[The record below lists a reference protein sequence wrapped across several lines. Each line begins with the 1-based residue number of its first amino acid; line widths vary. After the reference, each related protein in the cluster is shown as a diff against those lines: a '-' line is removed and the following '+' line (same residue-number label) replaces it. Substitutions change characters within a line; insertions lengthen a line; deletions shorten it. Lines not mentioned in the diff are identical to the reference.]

1 MTPRSWLRFAAASFA
16 LLICPGPAQAAGDEP
31 TGPSSRADSAQEFPQ
46 ESRPLGPA
54 PDLRPQPADA
64 QGSGSA
70 RSFLETIDPRRY
82 EVTRVGGAL
91 AVVLTLLVLA
101 RVLMRRVAGPLAGG
115 GRPSGV
121 VEVLARYPVGKGQQ
135 LVLLK
140 LGRRIA
146 LLHQSRTG
154 MTTLTEVSDPDEVAG
169 LLARLEAGTRDRA
182 DGRFQTLLQR
192 WTSAPEEPA
201 PPSQGAE
208 VIDLTRRRAGAVS
221 SSWAGRAGS

>member
-1 MTPRSWLRFAAASFA
+1 MSLRSWLRLAAASFA
-16 LLICPGPAQAAGDEP
+16 LLICPGPAQAAGDEA
-31 TGPSSRADSAQEFPQ
+31 TGPSSGADSAQEFPQ

-54 PDLRPQPADA
+54 PDLGPQRADA
-64 QGSGSA
+64 EGGGSA
-70 RSFLETIDPRRY
+70 RSFLETIDPRRH
-82 EVTRVGGAL
+82 EVIRVGGAL
-91 AVVLTLLVLA
+91 AVVLTVLVLA
-101 RVLMRRVAGPLAGG
+101 RALLRRVAGPLAGG

-169 LLARLEAGTRDRA
+169 LLTRLEAGSRDRA

-192 WTSAPEEPA
+192 WTGAPEGSA
-201 PPSQGAE
+201 PPSEGKE
-208 VIDLTRRRAGAVS
+208 VVDLTRRRAGAVS